1 MRNTVE
7 TSGLPEKD
15 SRAGRAGPA
24 GPAPDSEQTARDK
37 EEKRKHPAS
46 ENALESSQ
54 DKNPIPPDST
64 AD

>member
-7 TSGLPEKD
+7 TSGLPEED
-15 SRAGRAGPA
+15 SRAGRA
-24 GPAPDSEQTARDK
+24 GPAPDSEQTARDT
-37 EEKRKHPAS
+37 EEKKKHRAS

-54 DKNPIPPDST
+54 DKNPVPPGST